1 MKPKQNYPTHP
12 EHATLRFTVEVE
24 RIPGDRLA
32 RIALE
37 LRRAAGDGV
46 IVTGVFVEP
55 VAVAL
60 QGPRAALEALRAKP
74 VSEAMVAALDGIKAG
89 FGSLSSPL
97 RPRRERRVLLVDG
110 DLARGR
116 ADAEV
121 LGHSRIDAC
130 VVDGI
135 AAAELMLLRSGLVFD
150 AIVLG
155 HVLADG
161 EGLELLD
168 RVPERDCSVL
178 VVDERVRPEVAREY
192 RKRVVHRYV
201 PRPANLL
208 QLVSRVN
215 ATVLDTLAWRQVE
228 HPSTEE
234 PDEPPRLLVDPEH
247 GADRLK
253 HVCRLNP
260 VEREVALMVLLGMR
274 DLEIAEKLSQSERTA
289 KRYVGKV
296 LEKAGIQNRA
306 SLWGVLHQDGLG
318 TLPPREP
325 ERPTAAPPHPPVA
338 RPSGPVGQP
347 PSRPPVPSS
356 VPTWPTV

>member
-1 MKPKQNYPTHP
+1 MKPKQNSPTHP
-12 EHATLRFTVEVE
+12 ELATLRFTVEVE

-32 RIALE
+32 RIVDE

-46 IVTGVFVEP
+46 VVTGVFVEP
-55 VAVAL
+55 VAVSL

-74 VSEAMVAALDGIKAG
+74 SSEAMVAALDGIKAS

-97 RPRRERRVLLVDG
+97 RPRRDRRVLVVDG

-121 LGHSRIDAC
+121 LAHSRIEAC

-135 AAAELMLLRSGLVFD
+135 AAAELMLRRSGLVFD

-155 HVLADG
+155 HALADG
-161 EGLELLD
+161 DGLALLD

-178 VVDERVRPEVAREY
+178 VLDERARPEIAREY
-192 RKRVVHRYV
+192 RRRVVHRYV
-201 PRPANLL
+201 PRPAHAVQLL
-208 QLVSRVN
+208 GRIN
-215 ATVLDTLAWRQVE
+215 ATILDTQAWRQVAQ
-228 HPSTEE
+228 PSSEE
-234 PDEPPRLLVDPEH
+234 ADEPPRLVVDPEH

-253 HVCRLNP
+253 HVCRLTP
-260 VEREVALMVLLGMR
+260 IEREVAMMVLLGLR

-325 ERPTAAPPHPPVA
+325 ERPTAAPPQPPVA
-338 RPSGPVGQP
+338 RPSGPVGQA

-356 VPTWPTV
+356 LPTWPVV